1 MIPKNRLIS
10 GMVKNRECPCL
21 IKKTSS
27 IFLPFQGIAAPGGEG
42 KIALPQAGNC
52 TEAPGAAA
60 AKGRKGR
67 RPKSV
72 KFKVSTVKFYL

>member
-1 MIPKNRLIS
+1 MLNQKNIVNL
-10 GMVKNRECPCL
+10 
-21 IKKTSS
+21 
-27 IFLPFQGIAAPGGEG
+27 LPFQDIAAPGGEG